1 MSRMKSI
8 FAMLMLAAAA
18 GVVLQTVLLA
28 VQTQPPLTVQE
39 RQYSF
44 TLKPGGSFKFT
55 LPNVKSPIRI
65 EVSFPTTNGGVQ
77 EPSEVMWALV
87 NKDSGNGNIT
97 WIGTNSDGTTVGSNS
112 LQNTDIANITCGTNC
127 MIASLTVANASA
139 GQLAMNQSS
148 TTTTIP
154 GSYIVRLYY

>member
-1 MSRMKSI
+1 MKLKATSLFLGLCLVI
-8 FAMLMLAAAA
+8 
-18 GVVLQTVLLA
+18 LA
-28 VQTQPPLTVQE
+28 VAASPSSALTVQE
-39 RQYSF
+39 QQYDF
-44 TLKPGGSFKFT
+44 NLQPGGSYTFT

-65 EVSFPTTNGGVQ
+65 EISSPSTNGGVQ

-112 LQNTDIANITCGTNC
+112 LQSTDIANVTCGTDC
-127 MIASLTVANASA
+127 TVSSLTVVNASA
-139 GQLAMNQSS
+139 GEPAVTRSS
-148 TTTTIP
+148 TTTHIY